1 MIKDFPKFDCLI
13 TGEKEGYDSEIEVY
27 FAKELQ
33 IASIFSILQN
43 YDTEWKENYS
53 KIIEIL
59 DKMDNY
65 IVNGKD
71 LPDYTLIKDLDK
83 GDFTYSYSQLQSIQF
98 SEKKISVSLLYY
110 VAGLIQENLYWYSIL
125 AKKDKYSKNFNLD
138 AFEILYTLMSVVR
151 KRAYSLSQG
160 N

>member
-1 MIKDFPKFDCLI
+1 MAKDFPKFNCLI
-13 TGEKEGYDSEIEVY
+13 TGEKEGYDSEVEVY

-33 IASIFSILQN
+33 IASILSILQN

-59 DKMDNY
+59 DKMDDY
-65 IVNGKD
+65 IVNGKE
-71 LPDYTLIKDLDK
+71 LPDYTLLKDLDK
-83 GDFTYSYSQLQSIQF
+83 GDITYSYSQLQSIQF
-98 SEKKISVSLLYY
+98 SEKKTKISLLYY

-125 AKKDKYSKNFNLD
+125 AKKDKYAKNFNPD
-138 AFEILYTLMSVVR
+138 AFDILYTLLSVVR
-151 KRAYSLSQG
+151 KRAYSIFQE